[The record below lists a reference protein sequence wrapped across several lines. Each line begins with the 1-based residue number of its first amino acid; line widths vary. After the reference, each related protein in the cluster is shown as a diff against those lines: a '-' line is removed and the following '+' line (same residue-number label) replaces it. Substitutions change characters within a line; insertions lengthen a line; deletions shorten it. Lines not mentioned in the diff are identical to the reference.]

1 LIVAMRDT
9 TPEFQRMV
17 DAAYA
22 GLTPAERVRICVEM
36 FESARALV
44 EASLPAGLAPDER
57 RFRLCERFCGD
68 LATRALR
75 PRNNERRDD

>member
-1 LIVAMRDT
+1 
-9 TPEFQRMV
+9 MV

-22 GLTPAERVRICVEM
+22 GLTPAERICVEM

-57 RFRLCERFCGD
+57 RFRLCARF
-68 LATRALR
+68 LR
-75 PRNNERRDD
+75 RSRHAGAAAAQQRKA

>member
-1 LIVAMRDT
+1 MRDT
-9 TPEFQRMV
+9 TPEFQRAV

-22 GLTPAERVRICVEM
+22 RLVPEERVRLCAEM

-44 EASLPAGLAPDER
+44 EASLPEGLDPEER
-57 RFRLCERFCGD
+57 RFRLCERFYGD

-75 PRNNERRDD
+75 ADDD